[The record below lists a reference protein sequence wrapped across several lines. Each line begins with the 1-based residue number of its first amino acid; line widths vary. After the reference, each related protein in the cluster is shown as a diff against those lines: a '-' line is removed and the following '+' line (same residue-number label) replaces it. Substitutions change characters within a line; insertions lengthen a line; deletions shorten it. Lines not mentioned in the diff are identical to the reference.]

1 MQREFTRIHKMVD
14 QLRHSIA
21 PPDELKNK
29 ISEEERKVDELEDKI
44 GRIKGQIDHDD
55 PEAFVNVA
63 SEVRK
68 GEDEKAKLEASI
80 KEQNEK
86 KKGEFDRERIL
97 RQQVADFK
105 EIAVHGSPMQIIQA
119 LEQEVEGNR
128 QVATQELPKEI
139 KAKQMRLEQVQKS
152 LGGQAYTQFAI
163 DELTKT
169 VDRMKREAGRLLT
182 PTRILDLP

>member
-1 MQREFTRIHKMVD
+1 MRGTGDSQTAGRQFGVFHIG
-14 QLRHSIA
+14 LA
-21 PPDELKNK
+21 P
-29 ISEEERKVDELEDKI
+29 
-44 GRIKGQIDHDD
+44 
-55 PEAFVNVA
+55 
-63 SEVRK
+63 
-68 GEDEKAKLEASI
+68 
-80 KEQNEK
+80 
-86 KKGEFDRERIL
+86 
-97 RQQVADFK
+97 
-105 EIAVHGSPMQIIQA
+105 
-119 LEQEVEGNR
+119 R